1 MKLTSTP
8 EYADVVNLLS
18 EATTCM
24 LMRCHVPV
32 THDAEWKRPEGWPL
46 PTVRV
51 KGPGEVTQEYRAMA
65 VIEWCEFKLDE
76 PRRVAQAQAR
86 VASRWGS
93 AE

>member
-1 MKLTSTP
+1 MNLTSTP
-8 EYADVVNLLS
+8 EYTDVVDLLS

-32 THDAEWKRPEGWPL
+32 THDADWTRPEGWPL
-46 PTVRV
+46 PTVRI

-76 PRRVAQAQAR
+76 PRRQALALKMH
-86 VASRWGS
+86 ASRGGD
-93 AE
+93 AT